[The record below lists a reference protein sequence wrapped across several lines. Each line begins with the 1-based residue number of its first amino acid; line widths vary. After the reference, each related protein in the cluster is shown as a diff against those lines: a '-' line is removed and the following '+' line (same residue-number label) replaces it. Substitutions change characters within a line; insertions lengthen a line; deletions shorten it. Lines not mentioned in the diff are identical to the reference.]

1 MTLVVAVEVES
12 VRVESVERRGI
23 GSFPLSI
30 SIYSISDTAIT
41 KP

>member
-1 MTLVVAVEVES
+1 MTLVVGVES
-12 VRVESVERRGI
+12 VRVGSVERRGI

-30 SIYSISDTAIT
+30 SIYSISGTAIT